1 MSIASD
7 VLMGLAMRFTV
18 TIDNSPYDLGSWSK
32 ASGLEVSWDLAEH
45 RAGDSG
51 NDRWYYPGI
60 AKYPNVKLT
69 RPVTK
74 ATADKIPMW
83 LTSLA
88 KGVQRKTATIEAR
101 TVMGEVIVAWGL
113 TGVVPV
119 RWTGP
124 QFTLDSPKVA
134 TETLE
139 LAHHGFIGPGWG
151 G

>member
-1 MSIASD
+1 MDEDLIAVS
-7 VLMGLAMRFTV
+7 VCFVV
-18 TIDNSPYDLGSWSK
+18 TIDGKNIGAFNSCEGLGC
-32 ASGLEVSWDLAEH
+32 EVMIEQ
-45 RAGDSG
+45 REVGG
-51 NDRWYYPGI
+51 NNGMVLQLPTRL
-60 AKYPNVKLT
+60 KYPNVKLT
-69 RPVTK
+69 RPITK

-101 TVMGEVIVAWGL
+101 TAMGEVIVAWGL

-139 LAHHGFIGPGWG
+139 LAHHGFTGPGWG